1 MDNSRITTILTL
13 ALLLISLGAIAA
25 GETQQTLNQG
35 KVHFSVPSGWSTIM
49 EKSDGD
55 PQAIVIQAPDAS
67 AATSADA
74 ATITVKTRSLG
85 DPSQFASAVQ
95 AEFDR
100 SKSQPGYKRDTS
112 VADGSA
118 HQYFVQRG
126 KTRYLVRDS
135 FFLTGTVAVQVRC
148 QRPLIEALPADW
160 TSRFDSACASVF
172 ASLKQARQ

>member
-1 MDNSRITTILTL
+1 MNESRIMATLTL
-13 ALLLISLGAIAA
+13 ALLLTGQGAIAA
-25 GETQQTLNQG
+25 GASQQTLDDG

-49 EKSDGD
+49 EKSDGN

-74 ATITVKTRSLG
+74 ATITVKTRSLD

-95 AEFDR
+95 SEFDR
-100 SKSQPGYKRDTS
+100 SKSQPGYKRDTT

-135 FFLTGTVAVQVRC
+135 FFLTGTIAVQVRC
-148 QRPLIEALPADW
+148 QRPLIDAIPPSW
-160 TSRFDSACASVF
+160 TSSFDTTCGHVF
-172 ASLKQARQ
+172 DSLKQAHR